1 MGLLMLL
8 VLLFPVLSFGSEEDN
23 RWFEE
28 QQLLATQG
36 NAFAQYNLALMY
48 RKGEGVPK
56 DDKEAVKWYRL
67 AAD

>member
-1 MGLLMLL
+1 MLL
-8 VLLFPVLSFGSEEDN
+8 VLLFPALSFGSEEDN

-28 QQLLATQG
+28 QQLLAEQG

-48 RKGEGVPK
+48 GKGEGEGVPK
-56 DDKEAVKWYRL
+56 NDKEAVKWYRL